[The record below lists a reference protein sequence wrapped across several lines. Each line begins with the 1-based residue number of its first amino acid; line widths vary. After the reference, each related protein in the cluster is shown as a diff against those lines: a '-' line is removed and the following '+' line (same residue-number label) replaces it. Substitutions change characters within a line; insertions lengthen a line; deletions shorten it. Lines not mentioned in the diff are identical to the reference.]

1 MKKLIFTVSLACT
14 LFMYSCIGS
23 FGLTKK
29 CYNWNQSMGDKWINE
44 LVFIGLSIL
53 PVYELCVFADAVV
66 LNTIEFWTGS
76 NPVASNTTV
85 IDTENGKYIVESNEN
100 GYTISNGEETVQ
112 LFNENGVWFANQ
124 GDNVVELFK
133 YVDNDHVCLNLGDRF
148 EVVELSQE
156 GVDNLRAE
164 LGR

>member
-14 LFMYSCIGS
+14 LFMYSCMGS
-23 FGLTKK
+23 FNLTKK
-29 CYNWNQSMGDKWINE
+29 IYNWNQSVGDKWINE
-44 LVFIGLSIL
+44 VVFFVFSV
-53 PVYELCVFADAVV
+53 PVYGISVFADAV
-66 LNTIEFWTGS
+66 LFNSIEFWTGS
-76 NPVASNTTV
+76 NPIASNTTV

-100 GYTISNGEETVQ
+100 GYTITNGEETVQ
-112 LFNENGVWFANQ
+112 LFNENDVWFAAQ
-124 GDNVVELFK
+124 GDNVIELFK

>member
-23 FGLTKK
+23 FGLTRKI
-29 CYNWNQSMGDKWINE
+29 YNWNQSMGDKWINE
-44 LVFIGLSIL
+44 VVFFVLSFD
-53 PVYELCVFADAVV
+53 VYAISVFADAV
-66 LNTIEFWTGS
+66 LFNTIEFWTGN

-112 LFNENGVWFANQ
+112 LFNENDVWFAAQ

>member
-14 LFMYSCIGS
+14 LFMYSCMGS
-23 FGLTKK
+23 FNLTKK
-29 CYNWNQSMGDKWINE
+29 IYNWNQSVGDKWINE
-44 LVFIGLSIL
+44 VVFFVFYA
-53 PVYELCVFADAVV
+53 PVYGISVFADAV
-66 LNTIEFWTGS
+66 LFNSIEFWTGS
-76 NPVASNTTV
+76 NPIASNTTV

-100 GYTISNGEETVQ
+100 GYTITNGEETVQ
-112 LFNENGVWFANQ
+112 LFNENDVWFVAQ